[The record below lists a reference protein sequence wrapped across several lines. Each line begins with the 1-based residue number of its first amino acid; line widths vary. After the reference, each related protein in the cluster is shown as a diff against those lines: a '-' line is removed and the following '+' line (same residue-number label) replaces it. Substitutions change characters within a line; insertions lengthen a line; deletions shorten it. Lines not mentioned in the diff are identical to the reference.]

1 MKIHNVGDLKELIQG
16 LDDDISIE
24 VDHGG
29 AYYDIDEGLLLFNQG
44 VDNETLL
51 GLTLT
56 FNNAPF

>member
-1 MKIHNVGDLKELIQG
+1 MSEFTVGHLKELIQG
-16 LDDDISIE
+16 LDNDISIE

-29 AYYDIDEGLLLFNQG
+29 AYYNIDDGLLLFNQG